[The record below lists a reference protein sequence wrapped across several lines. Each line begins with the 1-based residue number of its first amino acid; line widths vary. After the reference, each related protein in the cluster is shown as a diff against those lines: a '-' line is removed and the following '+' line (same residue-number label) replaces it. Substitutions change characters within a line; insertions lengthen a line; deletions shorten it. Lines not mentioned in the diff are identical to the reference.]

1 MICACGICT
10 RDPIEPV
17 RIKGCIRICPES
29 SGHIRIIREVEWA
42 CFCRVNPVLIS
53 IWNRAP
59 VKSYVKGR
67 VIRSSIE
74 YYCLS
79 TRLRGWSCRDTGCPP
94 LRSVLIPCEIRGCD
108 IEQVCATRKGSEV
121 QGVVVEAIDES
132 PVQFCHVCS
141 CYVCQCE
148 GEIRYACARAVIRC
162 SIHQD

>member
-29 SGHIRIIREVEWA
+29 SGHI
-42 CFCRVNPVLIS
+42 S
-53 IWNRAP
+53 
-59 VKSYVKGR
+59 

-79 TRLRGWSCRDTGCPP
+79 ARLRGWSCRDTGCPP